1 MFDVNLKGEMMELVK
16 VNEVARPELGIVV
29 TIHRDSE
36 HKIYL
41 VRLSGRPESD
51 FLTSDKSAAYSAM
64 NKMFA
69 RALWRY
75 WREHD

>member
-1 MFDVNLKGEMMELVK
+1 MTGLRK

-29 TIHRDSE
+29 TIHHDSE

-41 VRLSGRPESD
+41 VRVSGRPELD
-51 FLTSDKSAAYSAM
+51 CLTSDKSAAYSAM

-69 RALWRY
+69 RALWQY

>member
-1 MFDVNLKGEMMELVK
+1 MMTLLK
-16 VNEVARPELGIVV
+16 VNEVARPDLGIVV

-41 VRLSGRPESD
+41 VRRSGRPELD
-51 FLTSDKSAAYSAM
+51 CLTSDKSAAYSAM
-64 NKMFA
+64 NKMFT
-69 RALWRY
+69 RALWQY

>member
-1 MFDVNLKGEMMELVK
+1 MMTIK

-41 VRLSGRPESD
+41 IRLSGRPELD
-51 FLTSDKSAAYSAM
+51 CLTSDKSAAYSTM
-64 NKMFA
+64 NKMFT
-69 RALWRY
+69 RALWQY

>member
-1 MFDVNLKGEMMELVK
+1 MMMTMLK
-16 VNEVARPELGIVV
+16 VNEVTRPELGIVV
-29 TIHRDSE
+29 TIHCDSE

-41 VRLSGRPESD
+41 VRLSGRPELD
-51 FLTSDKSAAYSAM
+51 CLTSDKSAAYSAM

-69 RALWRY
+69 RALWQY